1 MSVNDNI
8 MDIRVRFH
16 RDESPMLFRALSG
29 MESAPGVRTR
39 NQFVRQLIEM
49 GLLMMEERMR
59 RQDGVPIRVSSG
71 LTDEVTASAVAM
83 ARTSGLPAAIQATP
97 ETRAAAG
104 IDQVAPIVPAQ
115 ATSLPT
121 SVVTS
126 PSWTE
131 TESARPRPHQATA
144 PPSQIAQQISPAAV
158 RAPAA
163 LPVGDDDRPPPR
175 VGAVRPV
182 RMLDGESFE

>member
-16 RDESPMLFRALSG
+16 RDESPMLFRALSA

-59 RQDGVPIRVSSG
+59 RQDGLSTRVPSG
-71 LTDEVTASAVAM
+71 LVDELTAPAM
-83 ARTSGLPAAIQATP
+83 AMTRTFGLPAATQAGP
-97 ETRAAAG
+97 E
-104 IDQVAPIVPAQ
+104 AQ
-115 ATSLPT
+115 AAPGTDRTASADPAPVT
-121 SVVTS
+121 SVRTPVAAS
-126 PSWTE
+126 PASTAA
-131 TESARPRPHQATA
+131 ESARPEPTQAPA
-144 PPSQIAQQISPAAV
+144 PAPQFAAV
-158 RAPAA
+158 AAPVAA
-163 LPVGDDDRPPPR
+163 HVPPGDDDRPPPR
-175 VGAVRPV
+175 VGAVRAV